1 MTSIANQIEQTLA
14 VKEHLAEEIIINKQA
29 ITDFERKK
37 KSNNEALDQVK
48 RSHDKK
54 TWTFFGDMFIK
65 LPTDKT
71 KALIEKDQHSLNE
84 RIETAKETIK
94 HNTSELE
101 KMSSRKDLH
110 GFNLGGVTAT
120 DLYNNTK

>member
-1 MTSIANQIEQTLA
+1 M
-14 VKEHLAEEIIINKQA
+14 IINKQA
-29 ITDFERKK
+29 IQDFERKK
-37 KSNNEALDQVK
+37 KSNNDALEQVEQ
-48 RSHDKK
+48 SHDKK

-71 KALIEKDQHSLNE
+71 KELIEKDQNSLNE

-94 HNTSELE
+94 SNTNELE
-101 KMSSRKDLH
+101 KMSSRRDLH